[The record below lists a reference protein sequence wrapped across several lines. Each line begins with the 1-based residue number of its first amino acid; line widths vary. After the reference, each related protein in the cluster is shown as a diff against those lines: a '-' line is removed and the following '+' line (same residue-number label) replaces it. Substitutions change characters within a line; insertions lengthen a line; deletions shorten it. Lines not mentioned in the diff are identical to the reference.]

1 MLTIKILNT
10 VHSQVDAENISTIT
24 PAVSYKETIWKF
36 SPRLHRK
43 VRQSYTNF
51 LIDANGIFWTGL
63 IPRIRNYLR
72 DKEIDFEVQG
82 KKEPL
87 WPTNDPEVKGK
98 VFRPDQNEL
107 IDASLNKQRGVV
119 VSPTGSGKTLLAGAL
134 FTCFRRHKKLFLVDT
149 SALLKQAVSDF
160 TEYGLENIT
169 TVDKTGKNLTGE
181 IVVAMRQSF
190 VNLDPAEADI
200 FDVIV
205 VDECHGISS
214 KDVGYVDILNN
225 LNAPVRIG
233 LTATYPSAAKSYM
246 AIEGVLG
253 PVIGEF
259 TEEEAVE
266 AGIIAK
272 TKVILRQV
280 PFDKYVSYLSNY
292 QDVYKKAVVQ
302 HIGYNRQVIK
312 EAKYWIDRGLTV
324 LIIFVEIEH
333 GKLLKSLAKELGID
347 NYAYIDGEIDSDYQE
362 QIRKDFTE
370 KRINLVIASMVWKKG
385 INVPTIG
392 TLINALGGKSDILIR
407 QMKGRGGRVTKDK
420 DTLIYVDFFNP
431 SHEHLIRQ
439 FGQRMCLY
447 FELGWMGDYGN

>member
-1 MLTIKILNT
+1 M
-10 VHSQVDAENISTIT
+10 
-24 PAVSYKETIWKF
+24 
-36 SPRLHRK
+36 
-43 VRQSYTNF
+43 NF
-51 LIDANGIFWTGL
+51 LIDANGIFWTGF
-63 IPRIRNYLR
+63 IPRIRSYLR
-72 DKEIDFEVQG
+72 DKEVDFTVQG
-82 KKEPL
+82 KPEL
-87 WPTNDPEVKGK
+87 LRPTSGPNIKGK
-98 VFRPDQNEL
+98 TLRPDQKEL
-107 IDASLNKQRGVV
+107 IEAILNSQRGVV

-134 FTCFRRHKKLFLVDT
+134 FTCFSQQKRLFLVDT

-160 TEYGLENIT
+160 TEYGLKNIT
-169 TVDKTGKNLTGE
+169 TVDKTGKDLSGQ

-190 VNLDPAEADI
+190 VNLDLIKVADM

-214 KDVGYVDILNN
+214 KDVGYVDILDKN
-225 LNAPVRIG
+225 LAPVRIG

-259 TEEEAVE
+259 TEEEAVK
-266 AGIIAK
+266 AGIIAR
-272 TKVILRQV
+272 TKVILREV
-280 PFDKYVSYLSNY
+280 PYDKYVSYLSNY

-312 EAKYWIDRGLTV
+312 EAKYWIDKGLTV
-324 LIIFVEIEH
+324 LIVFVELEH
-333 GKLLKSLAKELGID
+333 GKLLKKLAKELGID
-347 NYAYIDGEIDSDYQE
+347 NCAYIDGETDGNLQE
-362 QIRKDFTE
+362 KIRKDFTE
-370 KRINLVIASMVWKKG
+370 KRIDLVIASMVWKKG

-392 TLINALGGKSDILIR
+392 CLINALGGKSDILIR
-407 QMKGRGGRVTKDK
+407 QMKGRGGRVTEMK

-439 FGQRMCLY
+439 FGFRMTLY